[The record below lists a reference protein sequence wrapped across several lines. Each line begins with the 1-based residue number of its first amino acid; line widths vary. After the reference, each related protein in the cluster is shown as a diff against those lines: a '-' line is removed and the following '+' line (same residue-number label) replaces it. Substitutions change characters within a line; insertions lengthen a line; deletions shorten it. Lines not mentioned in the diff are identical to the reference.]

1 MFKFSIAFLMK
12 ATEASHWIKGRWG
25 REKEKI
31 EAKIKTHNTA
41 DIILSFHNE
50 NENGNGMKEEER
62 EREKEKEKMLM
73 AVIFQEVVY

>member
-1 MFKFSIAFLMK
+1 MRERARG
-12 ATEASHWIKGRWG
+12 E
-25 REKEKI
+25 REKKI

-62 EREKEKEKMLM
+62 EREKEKMLM